1 MAVKYRGLGYVTVTT
16 AGTPVQISST
26 EIRAAGCLI
35 QAASTNTG
43 TIYVGGDNLDATH
56 RGCEI
61 APGDAISIEGP
72 MIGGI
77 EEEFDLSEIKIDSV
91 SSGDKVL
98 VSYFIRR
105 G

>member
-16 AGTPVQISST
+16 AGTPVPLAST
-26 EIRAAGCLI
+26 DIRAAGCLI
-35 QAASTNTG
+35 QAASTNAG
-43 TIYVGGDNLDATH
+43 VLYVGGDDLTSLL

-61 APGDAISIEGP
+61 SPGDAISIDGP

-77 EEEFDLSEIKIDSV
+77 EEEFMLSEVKIDAAT
-91 SSGDKVL
+91 SGDKVL